1 MVVGLILAAGLV
13 LVGAITAMRQRT
25 ALRAMADEQFLA
37 DEDRRYRRGQALR
50 RMATSGLL
58 VVVGGMIANYYL
70 SGMDARMDAIPDR
83 NKIGA
88 PPQEG
93 EPDPQAESD
102 KQFAKFVGFYWIGI
116 LVLVFGAVCFAV
128 FDFWA
133 TRKYWMARY
142 KELKADHDAK
152 LQRDLAVFRQ
162 QKLNERV
169 PGLKPP
175 TKSDDTATDEPPV

>member
-1 MVVGLILAAGLV
+1 MAVGLILAAGLI
-13 LVGAITAMRQRT
+13 LVGALT
-25 ALRAMADEQFLA
+25 ALRQQRALGAIADEPFLP
-37 DEDRRYRRGQALR
+37 DEDRRYRRGQARR

-58 VVVGGMIANYYL
+58 VVIGGMIAGYYL
-70 SGMDARMDAIPDR
+70 SGMDARMDAIPER

-93 EPDPQAESD
+93 APDPRAEAD
-102 KQFAKFVGFYWIGI
+102 KQFTKLVGFYWIGV
-116 LVLVFGAVCFAV
+116 LGLVFVAVCLAV

-152 LQRDLAVFRQ
+152 LQRDLAVYRQ

-175 TKSDDTATDEPPV
+175 SVSDDTATDEPLK